1 MHRLVAL
8 SMMLIGAA
16 CGSPIGSTPPASNV
30 TPAGPAVA
38 PTTEPQPVAEAPCP
52 EIPTGHRVI
61 EATFTEQ
68 SRLDAT
74 LSAALAYGEEHP
86 DTFGGHGLTWH
97 ADADA
102 SVVVA
107 FTGHVDAHRTAL
119 AARVPH
125 PDELI
130 VCQAEL
136 AASEAEV
143 IIDGID
149 AAYAGQLFAIG
160 PRPFGG
166 PVSVELS
173 PTALDAAA
181 DLSERFGDRI
191 VIRLGRYSYPVPTE
205 AAECPAAIDAVG
217 RSDVTVDVDAPTAP
231 LVADAMGRV
240 RIEAQVTNMTGAALT
255 YDSQTGPAAVL
266 LDATGRRVSA
276 VLTEELA
283 AAYFPVDIA
292 AGETAT
298 IGFGSTIA
306 SCDPTLGYR
315 LPPGEYTLQYRLS
328 SMEGDPLVAGSVPV
342 AIA

>member
-1 MHRLVAL
+1 
-8 SMMLIGAA
+8 MMLIGAA

-30 TPAGPAVA
+30 TPAGPLVA
-38 PTTEPQPVAEAPCP
+38 PTTEPQPVADPPCP
-52 EIPTGHRVI
+52 EIPTDHRVI
-61 EATFTEQ
+61 EGTFAEQ
-68 SRLDAT
+68 ARLDTT
-74 LSAALAYGEEHP
+74 LSAALAYGAEHP

-102 SVVVA
+102 SVVVS
-107 FTGHVDAHRTAL
+107 FTDGLDAHRTAL

-130 VCQAEL
+130 VCQAVL
-136 AASEAEV
+136 AASEAEA

-160 PRPFGG
+160 RGPFGG
-166 PVSVELS
+166 PVSVDLS
-173 PTALDAAA
+173 PTALDVAA
-181 DLSERFGDRI
+181 DLSDRFGDRI
-191 VIRLGRYSYPVPTE
+191 VLRLGRYSYPVPTE
-205 AAECPAAIDAVG
+205 AAECPADIDAVG
-217 RSDVTVDVDAPTAP
+217 RSDVAVDVDVPAAP
-231 LVADAMGRV
+231 LVADAFGYV
-240 RIEAQVTNMTGAALT
+240 RIEAQVTNMTGATVT
-255 YDSQTGPAAVL
+255 YDSVSGPSAVL
-266 LDATGRRVSA
+266 LDATGRRVSG
-276 VLTEELA
+276 VLDLTVP

-342 AIA
+342 QIA